1 MTCPF
6 TVLGLEPAFELS
18 PRHLEKAWIE
28 AQKRWHP
35 DRFVTASLEE
45 KNLAAWNTAA
55 LNEALRVL
63 QHPVHRAEALCVLAG
78 WVQPGQTTEQTS
90 VRTSLAEHIFLWH
103 ERLEEAWHDMH
114 SLQRLCTGAR
124 AALDQAT
131 ADFAAAWKVLPRQ
144 KETCLLALET
154 MAFLDKTVAACT
166 GRAHALEDCGADMAQ
181 TSC

>member
-6 TVLGLEPAFELS
+6 TVLGLEPAFELL
-18 PRHLEKAWIE
+18 PGHLEKAWIE
-28 AQKRWHP
+28 AQKKWHP

-45 KNLAAWNTAA
+45 KNLTARNTAA

-63 QHPVHRAEALCVLAG
+63 KHPVHRAEALCALEG
-78 WVQPGQTTEQTS
+78 WVRSGETTDQTS

-103 ERLEEAWHDMH
+103 ERLEDAWHDMH
-114 SLQRLCTGAR
+114 TLQRLCTGAR
-124 AALDQAT
+124 EALERTT
-131 ADFAAAWKVLPRQ
+131 ADFAAAWKALPRQ

-154 MAFLDKTVAACT
+154 MAFMDKTVAACT
-166 GRAHALEDCGADMAQ
+166 ARVHALEDCEADRAR